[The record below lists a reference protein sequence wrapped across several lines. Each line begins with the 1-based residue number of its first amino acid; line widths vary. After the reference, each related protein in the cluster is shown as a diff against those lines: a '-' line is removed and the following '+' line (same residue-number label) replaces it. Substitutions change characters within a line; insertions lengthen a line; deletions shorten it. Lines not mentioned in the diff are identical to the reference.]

1 MPRSSSLASVHL
13 DVGEEPREDPRQE
26 PDAPFRILVAGNFS
40 GGASRIRK
48 PVLIDRDSFEEV
60 LSLYGPEI
68 RLEFAKAPIPVRFR
82 ELEDFHPDSLFE
94 RLPPFQAL
102 RDMRQQLEEGI
113 VIPAEPEVSNLSG
126 ADLLAS
132 LMGEAPRSP
141 SAAPVRSAWDAM
153 LHELVAP
160 YAEPKPDR
168 RLPAMIAQTD
178 RAITGE
184 MRGVLHHKAFQDLEA
199 LWRGLFFLI
208 RRLETSQDL
217 KVYVWDMPQAELSSP
232 EGLAAL
238 RRVAVEETVGTTG
251 GDPWS
256 VIAGLYYFGNEH
268 EATLAQIAAIARA
281 AGAPFLSGVAP
292 DVVGLTRVFQTLR
305 RSSDA
310 RWVGLAMPRFL
321 LRLPYGEKTDS
332 TETFGFEE
340 MPDPPEHER
349 YLWGNPAIAC
359 TYLLGEAFTRYG
371 WGMRPGQVNQID
383 GLPAHV
389 YRKDGEPE
397 LKPCAEVLLTQGSA
411 EILLDLGL
419 MPLLSMK
426 GSDRVRLARFQS
438 IAEPHA
444 PLSGRW
450 TS

>member
-1 MPRSSSLASVHL
+1 MSRSSSLASVHL
-13 DVGEEPREDPRQE
+13 DVGEDPRELPLQE
-26 PDAPFRILVAGNFS
+26 EDVPFRILVAGNFS

-48 PVLIDRDSFEEV
+48 PVLIDRDSFEDV
-60 LSLYGPEI
+60 LALYGPEI
-68 RLEFAKAPIPVRFR
+68 PLEFAKTPIPIRFS
-82 ELEDFHPDSLFE
+82 ELDDFHPDRLFE

-102 RDMRQQLEEGI
+102 RDMRRQLEDGI
-113 VIPAEPEVSNLSG
+113 VPAPEPEVVNLSG
-126 ADLLAS
+126 ADLLS
-132 LMGEAPRSP
+132 SMMGEAPATASPAPARSD
-141 SAAPVRSAWDAM
+141 WDAM

-178 RAITGE
+178 RAIAGE
-184 MRGVLHHKAFQDLEA
+184 MRGLLHHKEFQALEA

-217 KVYVWDMPQAELSSP
+217 KVYVWDMSQAELTSP

-238 RRVAVEETVGTTG
+238 RRVAVEETIGTLG
-251 GDPWS
+251 ADPWS

-268 EATLAQIAAIARA
+268 EPVLAQIAAIARA

-292 DVVGLTRVFQTLR
+292 DVVGLTHVFQTLR
-305 RSSDA
+305 RSADA

-321 LRLPYGEKTDS
+321 LRLPYGEKTDA
-332 TETFGFEE
+332 TERFGFEE

-349 YLWGNPAIAC
+349 YLWGNPAVAC
-359 TYLLGEAFTRYG
+359 AYLLGDAFTRYG

-389 YRKDGEPE
+389 YRKDGESE
-397 LKPCAEVLLTQGSA
+397 LKPCAEVLLTEGSV
-411 EILLDLGL
+411 EILLEQGF
-419 MPLLSMK
+419 MPLISMK
-426 GSDRVRLARFQS
+426 GSDRVRLGRFQS
-438 IAEPHA
+438 IAEPA
-444 PLSGRW
+444 GPLGGRW
-450 TS
+450 R

>member
-1 MPRSSSLASVHL
+1 MSRSSSLASVHI
-13 DVGEEPREDPRQE
+13 DVGEEPKELARQE
-26 PDAPFRILVAGNFS
+26 AEVPFKILVAGNFS

-48 PVLIDRDSFEEV
+48 PVLIDRDSFEDV
-60 LSLYGPEI
+60 LALYGPEI
-68 RLEFAKAPIPVRFR
+68 RLQFAKAPIPIRFSD
-82 ELEDFHPDSLFE
+82 LDDFHPDSLFE

-102 RDMRQQLEEGI
+102 RDLRRQLEDGI
-113 VIPAEPEVSNLSG
+113 VLAPESEVGNLSG
-126 ADLLAS
+126 ADLLS
-132 LMGEAPRSP
+132 SMMGEAPAPASPAQARSD
-141 SAAPVRSAWDAM
+141 WDAM
-153 LHELVAP
+153 LHKLVAP

-184 MRGVLHHKAFQDLEA
+184 MRGLLHRKEFQELEA

-217 KVYVWDMPQAELSSP
+217 KIYVWDMSQAELTNP

-238 RRVAVEETVGTTG
+238 RRVAVEETIGTLG
-251 GDPWS
+251 ADPWS

-268 EATLAQIAAIARA
+268 ESALAQIAAIARA
-281 AGAPFLSGVAP
+281 AGAPFLAGVAP

-305 RSSDA
+305 RSPDA

-321 LRLPYGEKTDS
+321 LRLPYGEKTDA
-332 TETFGFEE
+332 TERFEFEE

-359 TYLLGEAFTRYG
+359 AYLLGDAFSRYG

-389 YRKDGEPE
+389 YKKDGESE
-397 LKPCAEVLLTQGSA
+397 LKPCAEVLLTEGSV
-411 EILLDLGL
+411 EILLEQGF
-419 MPLLSMK
+419 MPLISMK
-426 GSDRVRLARFQS
+426 GSDRVRVGRFQS
-438 IAEPHA
+438 IAEPAA
-444 PLSGRW
+444 PLGGRW
-450 TS
+450 R

>member
-1 MPRSSSLASVHL
+1 MPRSSTLASVHI
-13 DVGEEPREDPRQE
+13 DVGEEPRELLRQE
-26 PDAPFRILVAGNFS
+26 PEVPFRILVAGNFS

-60 LSLYGPEI
+60 LALYGPEI
-68 RLEFAKAPIPVRFR
+68 RLEFAKASIPIGFR
-82 ELEDFHPDSLFE
+82 ELDDFHPDSLFE
-94 RLPPFQAL
+94 RLAPFRAL
-102 RDMRQQLEEGI
+102 RDLRRQLEDGI
-113 VIPAEPEVSNLSG
+113 VLSPKPEMANLSG
-126 ADLLAS
+126 ADLLSAM
-132 LMGEAPRSP
+132 MGEAPTSASP
-141 SAAPVRSAWDAM
+141 APARGNWDAM

-168 RLPAMIAQTD
+168 RLPDMIAQTD
-178 RAITGE
+178 KAITGE
-184 MRGVLHHKAFQDLEA
+184 MRGVLHHREFQELEA
-199 LWRGLFFLI
+199 LWRGLFFLV

-217 KVYVWDMPQAELSSP
+217 KIYVWDMSQAELTNP

-238 RRVAVEETVGTTG
+238 RRVAVEETIGTPG
-251 GDPWS
+251 ADPWS

-268 EATLAQIAAIARA
+268 ESALAQIAAISRA
-281 AGAPFLSGVAP
+281 AGAPFLAGVAP
-292 DVVGLTRVFQTLR
+292 EVVGLTPVFQTLR
-305 RSSDA
+305 RSADA

-321 LRLPYGEKTDS
+321 LRLPYGEKTDA
-332 TETFGFEE
+332 TERFGFEE

-359 TYLLGEAFTRYG
+359 AYLLGEAFTRYG

-397 LKPCAEVLLTQGSA
+397 LKPSAEVLLTEGAA

-419 MPLLSMK
+419 MPLISMK
-426 GSDRVRLARFQS
+426 DSDRVRLGRFQS
-438 IAEPHA
+438 IAEPAA
-444 PLSGRW
+444 PLGGRW
-450 TS
+450 G

>member
-1 MPRSSSLASVHL
+1 MPRSSTLASVHI
-13 DVGEEPREDPRQE
+13 DVGEEPRELLRQE
-26 PDAPFRILVAGNFS
+26 PEVPFRILVAGNFS

-60 LSLYGPEI
+60 LALYGPEI
-68 RLEFAKAPIPVRFR
+68 RLEFAKAPIPIGFR
-82 ELEDFHPDSLFE
+82 ELDDFHPDSLFE
-94 RLPPFQAL
+94 RLAPFRAL
-102 RDMRQQLEEGI
+102 RDLRRQLEDGI
-113 VIPAEPEVSNLSG
+113 VLFPKPEMANLSG
-126 ADLLAS
+126 ADLLSAM
-132 LMGEAPRSP
+132 MGEAPTSASP
-141 SAAPVRSAWDAM
+141 APARGNWDAM

-168 RLPAMIAQTD
+168 RLPDMIAQTD
-178 RAITGE
+178 KAITGE
-184 MRGVLHHKAFQDLEA
+184 MRGVLHHREFQELEA
-199 LWRGLFFLI
+199 LWRGLFFLV

-217 KVYVWDMPQAELSSP
+217 KIYVWDMSQAELTNP

-238 RRVAVEETVGTTG
+238 RRVAVEETIGTPG
-251 GDPWS
+251 ADPWS

-268 EATLAQIAAIARA
+268 ESALAQIAAISRA
-281 AGAPFLSGVAP
+281 AGAPFLAGVAP
-292 DVVGLTRVFQTLR
+292 EVVGLTPVFQTLR
-305 RSSDA
+305 RSADA

-321 LRLPYGEKTDS
+321 LRLPYGEKTDA
-332 TETFGFEE
+332 TERFGFEE

-359 TYLLGEAFTRYG
+359 AYLLGEAFTRYG

-397 LKPCAEVLLTQGSA
+397 LKPSAEVLLTEGAA

-419 MPLLSMK
+419 MPLISMK
-426 GSDRVRLARFQS
+426 DSDRVRLGRFQS
-438 IAEPHA
+438 IAEPAA
-444 PLSGRW
+444 PLGGRW
-450 TS
+450 G

>member
-1 MPRSSSLASVHL
+1 MPRSSTLASVHI
-13 DVGEEPREDPRQE
+13 DVGEEPRELLRQE
-26 PDAPFRILVAGNFS
+26 PEVPFRILVAGNFS

-60 LSLYGPEI
+60 LALYGPEI
-68 RLEFAKAPIPVRFR
+68 RLEFAKAPIPIGFR
-82 ELEDFHPDSLFE
+82 ELDDFHPDSLFE
-94 RLPPFQAL
+94 RLAPFRAL
-102 RDMRQQLEEGI
+102 RDLRRQLEDGI
-113 VIPAEPEVSNLSG
+113 VLSPKPEMANLSG
-126 ADLLAS
+126 ADLLSAM
-132 LMGEAPRSP
+132 MGEAPTSASP
-141 SAAPVRSAWDAM
+141 APARGNWDAM

-168 RLPAMIAQTD
+168 RLPDMIAQTD
-178 RAITGE
+178 KAITGE
-184 MRGVLHHKAFQDLEA
+184 MRGVLHHREFQELEA
-199 LWRGLFFLI
+199 LWRGLFFLV

-217 KVYVWDMPQAELSSP
+217 KIYVWDMSQAELTNP

-238 RRVAVEETVGTTG
+238 RRVAVEETIGTPG
-251 GDPWS
+251 ADPWS

-268 EATLAQIAAIARA
+268 ESALAQIAAISRA
-281 AGAPFLSGVAP
+281 AGAPFLAGVAP
-292 DVVGLTRVFQTLR
+292 EVVGLTPVFQTLR
-305 RSSDA
+305 RSADA

-321 LRLPYGEKTDS
+321 LRLPYGEKTDA
-332 TETFGFEE
+332 TERFGFEE

-359 TYLLGEAFTRYG
+359 AYLLGEAFTRYG

-397 LKPCAEVLLTQGSA
+397 LKPSAEVLLTEGAA

-419 MPLLSMK
+419 MPLISMK
-426 GSDRVRLARFQS
+426 DSDRVRLGRFQS
-438 IAEPHA
+438 IAEPAA
-444 PLSGRW
+444 PLGGRW
-450 TS
+450 G